1 MIFHRQHRDQFRG
14 VVLGQVSRQLRLAVD
29 RLRALCRAKPQKA
42 RVLYTKPSDWEGL
55 TFSQKIR
62 WRCRYPDPK
71 VDYAIW
77 ADKYRAKQIVAGVFE
92 VPWTYAIIRNPEEI
106 TAVAVPKTFVMK
118 ATHSWNMSLLVENG
132 IVRGGN
138 RSTKD
143 AGRPSDPTYLRD
155 VAIAWMNSEEHAGL
169 RRAVQPYRNVEFGVI
184 FEDYLCPVDYEI
196 QLFLFA
202 GHCKIALVFFRPF
215 FFENVEHQIYDENW
229 TLREASAAHVTASSS
244 PRGEVPRPPDW
255 LFKALERLCWPI
267 DHVRVDF
274 MVSGDRYYFSE
285 FTFTHNGRNGPGFI
299 ASFDSELGRHWA
311 R

>member
-1 MIFHRQHRDQFRG
+1 MESYWAEIR
-14 VVLGQVSRQLRLAVD
+14 RQLRLAVD
-29 RLRALCRAKPQKA
+29 RLRAVCRARPQKA
-42 RVLYTKPSDWEGL
+42 RALYTKPPDWEGL

-62 WRCRYPDPK
+62 WRCRHPDPK

-77 ADKYRAKQIVAGVFE
+77 ADKYWAKQVVAGLFA
-92 VPWTYAIIRNPEEI
+92 VPRTYAIIRDPEEI
-106 TAVAVPKTFVMK
+106 STVAIPNTFVMK

-155 VAIAWMNSEEHAGL
+155 LAIAWMNSEGHSSL

-202 GHCKIALVFFRPF
+202 GHCKLALVFSRPF
-215 FFENVEHQIYDENW
+215 CFENVQHQIYDENW
-229 TLREASAAHVTASSS
+229 TLREASAAQVT
-244 PRGEVPRPPDW
+244 PRVEVPRPPEW
-255 LFKALERLCWPI
+255 LFKALEQLCRPI

-274 MVSGDRYYFSE
+274 MVSGERYYFSE

-299 ASFDSELGRHWA
+299 ANFDSQLGRHWP